1 MVREEWIIMDL
12 ISLVLFIF
20 PIAVIVASI
29 IGFLLVR
36 KWFVM
41 PILTFI
47 VFTILMLSVFNET
60 FFIWVVIYTILSI
73 VVSFVMKFIKM
84 LSE

>member
-1 MVREEWIIMDL
+1 MDL
-12 ISLVLFIF
+12 ISLILFIF

-29 IGFLLVR
+29 IGFLVVR

-41 PILTFI
+41 PLFTFI
-47 VFTILMLSVFNET
+47 VFAILMFSVFNET

-73 VVSFVMKFIKM
+73 AVSFAMKFIKM
-84 LSE
+84 LS